1 MTRGHNVDLEE
12 FKKAIYAEFGK
23 HLEHATPGNVREFLD
38 HRIGALG
45 PQLKGRIVLEEK
57 AASFE
62 EVLKDFFVRVLE
74 LPREDAIVMLWLLA
88 FDFAFSAIE
97 LQQAERFKSLFGDY
111 E

>member
-1 MTRGHNVDLEE
+1 MNLDE
-12 FKKAIYAEFGK
+12 FKKTIYGEFGK
-23 HLEHATPGNVREFLD
+23 NLEHATPGNVRDFLD
-38 HRIGALG
+38 HKIGTLG
-45 PQLKGRIVLEEK
+45 PQLKGRIVLEER

-88 FDFAFSAIE
+88 FDFAFSSIE

>member
-1 MTRGHNVDLEE
+1 MNLQE
-12 FKKAIYAEFGK
+12 FKKTISDEFGK
-23 HLEHATPGNVREFLD
+23 NLEHATPGNVREFLD
-38 HRIGALG
+38 HRIGTLG
-45 PQLKGRIVLEEK
+45 PQLKGRIVLEER

-97 LQQAERFKSLFGDY
+97 LQQADKFKSLFGDY